1 MWLNKTSLGHA
12 AQSGGM
18 EAAGGSDQHRR
29 PYILFCNVC
38 KIYTVLIMNMIFK
51 NIFLLVAIPSYYN
64 QDSGTQDR
72 NKSDKNVLQNFF
84 FLLRCISGLEFSMLH
99 SH

>member
-1 MWLNKTSLGHA
+1 
-12 AQSGGM
+12 
-18 EAAGGSDQHRR
+18 
-29 PYILFCNVC
+29 
-38 KIYTVLIMNMIFK
+38 MNMIFK

-84 FLLRCISGLEFSMLH
+84 FY
-99 SH
+99 